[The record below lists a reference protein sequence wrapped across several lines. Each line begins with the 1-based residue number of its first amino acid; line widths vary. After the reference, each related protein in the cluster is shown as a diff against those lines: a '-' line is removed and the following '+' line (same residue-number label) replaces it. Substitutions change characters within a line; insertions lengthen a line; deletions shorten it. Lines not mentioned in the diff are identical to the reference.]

1 MKCFKTCSLGLVL
14 KCFFLSSVIFADNL
28 ADGVTGRQP
37 KCQRPIRVIFK
48 STKRSIPEVG
58 PNGQLEWPHGQR
70 SVFEPETKHWN
81 TSAIIERLTFCW
93 QLFATIST
101 IVMGCESSHCS
112 YVFAWLLSIVLSIWN
127 STNLVQARHQ
137 TQGWLQFSQI
147 WCGFK
152 LGLQQPN
159 IRVVFAPAKKGSE
172 SAIIPVHGPNSM
184 GLLNL

>member
-1 MKCFKTCSLGLVL
+1 MFWLLPDCLLLLV
-14 KCFFLSSVIFADNL
+14 CWHNCPS
-28 ADGVTGRQP
+28 
-37 KCQRPIRVIFK
+37 
-48 STKRSIPEVG
+48 
-58 PNGQLEWPHGQR
+58 EWPHGQR

-137 TQGWLQFSQI
+137 TKGWLQFSQI